1 MKRVLV
7 GGAAVALLGGTAL
20 GWTLGTGRPVL
31 ALVVLVV
38 ALVATGVVVAL
49 VPDVAASPPRPA
61 TVTLTGPLVVARTV
75 EEDVT
80 TAPAVTPLP
89 VPTVASAASATVE
102 LPDGL
107 ALPGSAA

>member
-75 EEDVT
+75 EEDT